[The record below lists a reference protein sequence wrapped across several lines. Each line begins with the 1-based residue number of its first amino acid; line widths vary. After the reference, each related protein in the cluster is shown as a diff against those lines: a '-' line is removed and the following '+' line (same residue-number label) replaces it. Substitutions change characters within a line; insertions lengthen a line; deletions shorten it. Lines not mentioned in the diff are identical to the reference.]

1 MICKNCNK
9 EIGQRNSCNLCGYD
23 PVKDAPG
30 APEDNGMVFA
40 KLPPIQITR
49 LKSNNSAAVASFVLM
64 FMSCLP
70 FCGLLSFIFGIIG
83 IVKSRYTRTGKALA
97 IIAVVAQVLGVLLA
111 FIFMIVFTSDTL
123 FDGYFKEF
131 GNFMF
136 FG

>member
-49 LKSNNSAAVASFVLM
+49 LKSSNSAAVASFVLM
-64 FMSCLP
+64 FLSCIP
-70 FCGLLSFIFGIIG
+70 FCGLLSFIFGIVG

-97 IIAVVAQVLGVLLA
+97 IIAVVAQVLAFLAIVVFVLTGAGAGIL
-111 FIFMIVFTSDTL
+111 
-123 FDGYFKEF
+123 GYAQ
-131 GNFMF
+131 GTIMLV
-136 FG
+136 

>member
-49 LKSNNSAAVASFVLM
+49 LKSSNNAAVASFVLM
-64 FMSCLP
+64 FLSCIP
-70 FCGLLSFIFGIIG
+70 CCGLLSFIFGIVG

-97 IIAVVAQVLGVLLA
+97 IIAVVAQVLAFLAIVVFLLTGA
-111 FIFMIVFTSDTL
+111 GAGILGSVQGTIMLV
-123 FDGYFKEF
+123 
-131 GNFMF
+131 
-136 FG
+136 